1 MRSGGFW
8 PGRRSR
14 RVASHVERHLD
25 TLRERSPGQKHLLL
39 MSKSINFVDMAGAEL
54 LVEEARRRREARG
67 RLYFFSLRKP
77 GEELFQR
84 GGGHPPVV
92 PRANISRH

>member
-39 MSKSINFVDMAGAEL
+39 MSKSINFVDMAGAQL
-54 LVEEARRRREARG
+54 LVEEARRRREAGG
-67 RLYFFSLRKP
+67 RLFFYSLRKP
-77 GEELFQR
+77 GQGRFVVGGERPGDGR
-84 GGGHPPVV
+84 GGDF
-92 PRANISRH
+92 SRP